1 MTSKSKTLL
10 MAAATLCCG
19 LFLFGCSP
27 NSAPNTEEETRELE
41 TVQDMIKSDSL
52 KMDSLKKE
60 LLNK

>member
-1 MTSKSKTLL
+1 

-19 LFLFGCSP
+19 LFLFGCGS